1 MKIKTQIILKSVTT
15 EIVIDL
21 SPYGVKSG
29 HWTNGGTGVT
39 NIGSNRE
46 AQRETYIKA
55 AYILGLSNS
64 IYVLEVDMSG
74 KPGMWS
80 LHYTDIHTSEADLS
94 DFWRVVEAMSK

>member
-1 MKIKTQIILKSVTT
+1 MKIKAQIVQTITT
-15 EIVIDL
+15 DVVIDL
-21 SPYGVKSG
+21 SILGIKAG
-29 HWTNGGTGVT
+29 HWSGGTGTGIT
-39 NIGSNRE
+39 NIACDRE
-46 AQRETYIKA
+46 ARREKYIKA